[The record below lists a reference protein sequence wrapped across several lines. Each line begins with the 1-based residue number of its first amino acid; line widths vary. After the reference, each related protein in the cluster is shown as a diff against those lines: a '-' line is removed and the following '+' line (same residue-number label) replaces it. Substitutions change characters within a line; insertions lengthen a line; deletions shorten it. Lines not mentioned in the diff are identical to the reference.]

1 MRGSMVAES
10 QATSGARYT
19 LAKPAIE
26 LAVAEV
32 RFQAGPGAVP
42 EGTGL
47 AFRDAVRE
55 TGLAMDVF
63 EPVIA
68 QELNIE
74 MTPTG
79 GNATSVSAA
88 QGWACR
94 DSATGVAAVVMPFS
108 VAVQT
113 REYVRW
119 SVTFEPILTP
129 ALRAVRELLGATL
142 RNRVGLRYVNRFVD
156 VAARTPSD
164 WATRF
169 HPSLLSMFTAGPLA
183 QLAKSGQQ
191 QLDLAWDDRTVGT
204 LRHGAFVDPTV
215 NHAYSYLLDIDV
227 SDAATEQFDP
237 ANCLELLTAMNRKS
251 AELFRSLLAEDHLD
265 ERGLVIEPEEG
276 SAE

>member
-1 MRGSMVAES
+1 MVAES

-42 EGTGL
+42 EETGL

-113 REYVRW
+113 REY
-119 SVTFEPILTP
+119 
-129 ALRAVRELLGATL
+129 
-142 RNRVGLRYVNRFVD
+142 
-156 VAARTPSD
+156 
-164 WATRF
+164 
-169 HPSLLSMFTAGPLA
+169 
-183 QLAKSGQQ
+183 
-191 QLDLAWDDRTVGT
+191 
-204 LRHGAFVDPTV
+204 
-215 NHAYSYLLDIDV
+215 
-227 SDAATEQFDP
+227 
-237 ANCLELLTAMNRKS
+237 
-251 AELFRSLLAEDHLD
+251 
-265 ERGLVIEPEEG
+265 
-276 SAE
+276 